1 MMARLGNA
9 VRSLSW
15 IAWAAIVACVIV
27 ALWMATPFFVRQLY
41 PEDVATRG
49 QFGDIFGSVNALF
62 SGLALAGVIVAILLQ
77 REDNRILQRA
87 YISVE
92 STGIRN
98 ATTGELIGHVEFT
111 NVGHLPASQVKWHL
125 EATAS
130 DNPDWVPP
138 VPQAERDLGGLH
150 IGVRIKRDAPA

>member
-62 SGLALAGVIVAILLQ
+62 SGLALAGVIVAILIQ
-77 REDNRILQRA
+77 RGQQN
-87 YISVE
+87 S
-92 STGIRN
+92 
-98 ATTGELIGHVEFT
+98 
-111 NVGHLPASQVKWHL
+111 
-125 EATAS
+125 TAS
-130 DNPDWVPP
+130 AHILALGPP
-138 VPQAERDLGGLH
+138 EKVFNELWKPSRGRLGPGA
-150 IGVRIKRDAPA
+150 VASCSTTTRRSTSPFR

>member
-62 SGLALAGVIVAILLQ
+62 SGLAVAGVIVAILIQ
-77 REDNRILQRA
+77 RGQQNSTARI
-87 YISVE
+87 Y
-92 STGIRN
+92 
-98 ATTGELIGHVEFT
+98 
-111 NVGHLPASQVKWHL
+111 
-125 EATAS
+125 
-130 DNPDWVPP
+130 
-138 VPQAERDLGGLH
+138 
-150 IGVRIKRDAPA
+150 